1 MTILVLEF
9 EKRESDEK
17 KYDTFCLN
25 SKAETIINESYID
38 DVFQPISSAVISD
51 MQKLLRKAPGRNFSS
66 VIDYNLLFQS
76 TNLWLIAVVS
86 NYPKN

>member
-25 SKAETIINESYID
+25 
-38 DVFQPISSAVISD
+38 
-51 MQKLLRKAPGRNFSS
+51 
-66 VIDYNLLFQS
+66 YNLLFQS

>member
-25 SKAETIINESYID
+25 SKAETIVNESYID
-38 DVFQPISSAVISD
+38 DVFQPIYSAVISD
-51 MQKLLRKAPGRNFSS
+51 MEF
-66 VIDYNLLFQS
+66 
-76 TNLWLIAVVS
+76 
-86 NYPKN
+86 

>member
-17 KYDTFCLN
+17 KNDTFCLN

-38 DVFQPISSAVISD
+38 DVFQPIYSAVISD